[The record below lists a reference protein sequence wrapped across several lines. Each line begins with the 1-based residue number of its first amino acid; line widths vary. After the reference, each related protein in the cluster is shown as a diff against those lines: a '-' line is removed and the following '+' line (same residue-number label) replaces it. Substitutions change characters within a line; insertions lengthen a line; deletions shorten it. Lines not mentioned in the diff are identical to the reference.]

1 MKARPFLAAVLAA
14 AVLLFGLGIGGW
26 WLVLARSPL
35 ALQQH
40 PLALP
45 LAARFVPRSVPLS
58 LHWLVSA
65 DQPAAYLR
73 AVARPGARR
82 RAAAAAERLRDGV
95 FAAAGLDYA
104 SELAPWLGEEISL
117 ALLTPPSAEQPPGW
131 VLALRS
137 RDSEG
142 ARRFLQR
149 FWQTR
154 SLAGT
159 DLQISRYRGMGLI
172 SGRGALIGLEP
183 QPIATAL
190 INDDLVLIA
199 SGRGALE
206 QALDVSQVDE
216 LNQAGS
222 PQLQQAAR
230 RLGKGVVLVT
240 ARSGALGAWLGLPDL
255 EAGSGTG
262 SGTGS
267 ESGPR
272 AALGVERARAS
283 GTGLAAPAAQAP
295 GDVGVI
301 PGARSAAIEQVV
313 LALSPAGRGVEL
325 TGLLQLDQPLALAP
339 LLAGE
344 TLLKHLALS
353 ASSLALVQNPT
364 ALLAAESP
372 WRLLASALLARALPP
387 TAGPLPALVV
397 GAAGGPLLGAR
408 TEQGWLLA
416 SQLDQPDPADLA
428 APLAEAGYAP
438 APLQLKDRPLLVW
451 TQLLSKPVK
460 GNPDQLQARL
470 AGARASDSA
479 PYSTTSSDSKPNS
492 NSGLAWWAE
501 GLAVLESQLEGHQPP
516 RERLQQLQALQAP
529 QAPLQW
535 AMDGP
540 TARGLLAAWQPWRL
554 LVGLAGSGG
563 SLADSPLA
571 GSIRGAA
578 LSLEA
583 EPAALDHGQGPSQA
597 ELAPPASDRGGPA
610 VAVLRLRGQL
620 QFQG

>member
-26 WLVLARSPL
+26 WLLLQRSPL

-40 PLALP
+40 PLSLP

-65 DQPAAYLR
+65 DEPAAYLR
-73 AVARPGARR
+73 AVARPGERR

-95 FAAAGLDYA
+95 FATAGLDYA

-117 ALLTPPSAEQPPGW
+117 ALLTPPAPDHPPGW

-137 RDSEG
+137 RDPEG

-159 DLQISRYRGMGLI
+159 DLQISSYRGMGLI
-172 SGRGALIGLEP
+172 SGRGALVGQQP

-206 QALDVSQVDE
+206 QALDVSQIEE

-222 PQLQQAAR
+222 PQLQQAVR
-230 RLGKGVVLVT
+230 RLGKGVVLLT
-240 ARSGALGAWLGLPDL
+240 ARSGALGGWLGLPDPG
-255 EAGSGTG
+255 AG
-262 SGTGS
+262 
-267 ESGPR
+267 
-272 AALGVERARAS
+272 
-283 GTGLAAPAAQAP
+283 AAPAPGAAP
-295 GDVGVI
+295 G
-301 PGARSAAIEQVV
+301 PAAVEELV
-313 LALSPAGRGVEL
+313 LALAPAGRGLEL
-325 TGLLQLDQPLALAP
+325 AGLLQLGQPLPLTPLRDGESLLQQIALP
-339 LLAGE
+339 
-344 TLLKHLALS
+344 
-353 ASSLALVQNPT
+353 ASSLALVQNPA
-364 ALLAAESP
+364 ALLAADSP
-372 WRLLASALLARALPP
+372 WRPLATSLLALALPP
-387 TAGPLPALVV
+387 SAGPLPALVA
-397 GAAGGPLLGAR
+397 GADGGPLLGAR
-408 TEQGWLLA
+408 SDQGWLLG
-416 SQLDQPDPADLA
+416 SRQDQPDPTGLA

-438 APLQLKDRPLLVW
+438 APLLLKQQPLLVW
-451 TQLLSKPVK
+451 SQLLSKPVK

-470 AGARASDSA
+470 AGARAQGSA
-479 PYSTTSSDSKPNS
+479 AGSGTSSD
-492 NSGLAWWAE
+492 LAWWAE
-501 GLAVLESQLEGHQPP
+501 GLAVLETQLEGHHPP
-516 RERLQQLQALQAP
+516 KERLQQLEALQSP

-535 AMDGP
+535 AMDGA
-540 TARGLLAAWQPWRL
+540 TARSLLAAWQPWRL
-554 LVGLAGSGG
+554 LVALSGSDGTLAE
-563 SLADSPLA
+563 AV
-571 GSIRGAA
+571 RGAA

-583 EPAALDHGQGPSQA
+583 DPGGVGAGPDPGAADLG
-597 ELAPPASDRGGPA
+597 APVSASGDRL
-610 VAVLRLRGQL
+610 LRLRGQL

>member
-26 WLVLARSPL
+26 WLLLQRSPL

-40 PLALP
+40 PLSLP

-65 DQPAAYLR
+65 DEPAAYLR
-73 AVARPGARR
+73 AVARPGERR

-95 FAAAGLDYA
+95 FATAGLDYA

-117 ALLTPPSAEQPPGW
+117 ALLTPPGSDHPPGW

-137 RDSEG
+137 RDPEG

-159 DLQISRYRGMGLI
+159 DLQISSYRGMGLI
-172 SGRGALIGLEP
+172 SGRGALVGQQP

-206 QALDVSQVDE
+206 QALDVSQIEE

-222 PQLQQAAR
+222 PQLQQAVR
-230 RLGKGVVLVT
+230 RLGKGVVLLT
-240 ARSGALGAWLGLPDL
+240 ARSGALGGWLGLPDP
-255 EAGSGTG
+255 
-262 SGTGS
+262 
-267 ESGPR
+267 GPGQGP
-272 AALGVERARAS
+272 APG
-283 GTGLAAPAAQAP
+283 AAPLPAA
-295 GDVGVI
+295 V
-301 PGARSAAIEQVV
+301 EELV
-313 LALSPAGRGVEL
+313 LALAPAGRGLEL
-325 TGLLQLDQPLALAP
+325 AGLLQLGQPLALTP
-339 LLAGE
+339 LQAGE
-344 TLLKHLALS
+344 ALLQRIALP
-353 ASSLALVQNPT
+353 ASSLALVENPA

-372 WRLLASALLARALPP
+372 WRPLATALLARALPP
-387 TAGPLPALVV
+387 TAGPLPALVAGV
-397 GAAGGPLLGAR
+397 DGGPLLGIR
-408 TEQGWLLA
+408 SDQGWLLG
-416 SQLDQPDPADLA
+416 SRQDEPDPAGLA
-428 APLAEAGYAP
+428 APLAAAGYAP
-438 APLQLKDRPLLVW
+438 APLLLKQRPLLVW

-470 AGARASDSA
+470 AGARVPDPGTGSD
-479 PYSTTSSDSKPNS
+479 
-492 NSGLAWWAE
+492 LAWWAE
-501 GLAVLESQLEGHQPP
+501 GLAVLETQLEGHHPP
-516 RERLQQLQALQAP
+516 KERLQQLELLQSP

-535 AMDGP
+535 AMDGA
-540 TARGLLAAWQPWRL
+540 TARSLLAAWQPWRL
-554 LVGLAGSGG
+554 VVALSGSDG
-563 SLADSPLA
+563 SLAESV
-571 GSIRGAA
+571 RGAA

-583 EPAALDHGQGPSQA
+583 EGGRVGAGPDPSPSSVD
-597 ELAPPASDRGGPA
+597 LGVPASASGDRL
-610 VAVLRLRGQL
+610 LRLRGQL
-620 QFQG
+620 QFND

>member
-26 WLVLARSPL
+26 WLLLQRSPL

-40 PLALP
+40 ALSLP

-65 DQPAAYLR
+65 DEPAAYLR
-73 AVARPGARR
+73 AVARPGERR

-95 FAAAGLDYA
+95 FATAGLDYA

-117 ALLTPPSAEQPPGW
+117 ALLTPPAPDHPPGW

-137 RDSEG
+137 RDPEG

-159 DLQISRYRGMGLI
+159 DLQISSYRGMGLI
-172 SGRGALIGLEP
+172 SGRGALVGQQP

-206 QALDVSQVDE
+206 QALDVSQIEE

-222 PQLQQAAR
+222 PQLQQAVR
-230 RLGKGVVLVT
+230 RLGKGVVLLT
-240 ARSGALGAWLGLPDL
+240 ARSGALGGWLGLPDPG
-255 EAGSGTG
+255 AG
-262 SGTGS
+262 
-267 ESGPR
+267 
-272 AALGVERARAS
+272 
-283 GTGLAAPAAQAP
+283 AAPAPGAAP
-295 GDVGVI
+295 G
-301 PGARSAAIEQVV
+301 PAAVEELV
-313 LALSPAGRGVEL
+313 LALAPAGRGLEL
-325 TGLLQLDQPLALAP
+325 AGLLQLGQPLPLTPLRDGESLLQQIALP
-339 LLAGE
+339 
-344 TLLKHLALS
+344 
-353 ASSLALVQNPT
+353 ASSLALVQNPA
-364 ALLAAESP
+364 ALLAADSP
-372 WRLLASALLARALPP
+372 WRPLATSLLALALPP
-387 TAGPLPALVV
+387 SAGPLPALVA
-397 GAAGGPLLGAR
+397 GADGGPLLGAR
-408 TEQGWLLA
+408 SDQGWLLG
-416 SQLDQPDPADLA
+416 SRQDQPDPAGLA

-438 APLQLKDRPLLVW
+438 APLLLKQQPLLVW
-451 TQLLSKPVK
+451 SQLLSKPVK

-470 AGARASDSA
+470 AGARAQGSGAGSG
-479 PYSTTSSDSKPNS
+479 TSSD
-492 NSGLAWWAE
+492 LAWWAE
-501 GLAVLESQLEGHQPP
+501 GLAVLETQLEGHHPP
-516 RERLQQLQALQAP
+516 KERLQQLEALQSP

-535 AMDGP
+535 AMDGA
-540 TARGLLAAWQPWRL
+540 TARSLLAAWQPWRL
-554 LVGLAGSGG
+554 LVALSGSDGTLAE
-563 SLADSPLA
+563 AV
-571 GSIRGAA
+571 RGAA

-583 EPAALDHGQGPSQA
+583 DPGGVGAGPDPGAADLG
-597 ELAPPASDRGGPA
+597 APVSASRDRL
-610 VAVLRLRGQL
+610 LRLRGQL

>member
-26 WLVLARSPL
+26 WLLLQRSPL

-40 PLALP
+40 ALSLP

-65 DQPAAYLR
+65 DEPAAYLR
-73 AVARPGARR
+73 AVARPGERR

-95 FAAAGLDYA
+95 FATAGLDYA

-117 ALLTPPSAEQPPGW
+117 ALLTPPAPDHPPGW

-137 RDSEG
+137 RDPEG

-159 DLQISRYRGMGLI
+159 DLQISSYRGMGLI
-172 SGRGALIGLEP
+172 SGRGALVGQQP

-206 QALDVSQVDE
+206 QALDVSQIEE

-222 PQLQQAAR
+222 PQLQQAVR
-230 RLGKGVVLVT
+230 RLGKGVVLLT
-240 ARSGALGAWLGLPDL
+240 ARSGALGGWLGLPDPG
-255 EAGSGTG
+255 AG
-262 SGTGS
+262 
-267 ESGPR
+267 
-272 AALGVERARAS
+272 
-283 GTGLAAPAAQAP
+283 AAPAPGAAP
-295 GDVGVI
+295 G
-301 PGARSAAIEQVV
+301 PAAVEELV
-313 LALSPAGRGVEL
+313 LALAPAGRGLEL
-325 TGLLQLDQPLALAP
+325 AGLLQLGQPLPLTPLRDGESLLQQIALP
-339 LLAGE
+339 
-344 TLLKHLALS
+344 
-353 ASSLALVQNPT
+353 ASSLALVQNPA
-364 ALLAAESP
+364 ALLAAQSP
-372 WRLLASALLARALPP
+372 WRPLATSLLALALPP
-387 TAGPLPALVV
+387 SAGPLPALVA
-397 GAAGGPLLGAR
+397 GADGGPLLGAR
-408 TEQGWLLA
+408 SDQGWLLG
-416 SQLDQPDPADLA
+416 SRQDQPDPAGLA

-438 APLQLKDRPLLVW
+438 APLLLKQQPLLVW
-451 TQLLSKPVK
+451 SQLLSKPVK

-470 AGARASDSA
+470 AGARAQGSGAGSG
-479 PYSTTSSDSKPNS
+479 TSSD
-492 NSGLAWWAE
+492 LAWWAE
-501 GLAVLESQLEGHQPP
+501 GLAVLETQLEGHHPP
-516 RERLQQLQALQAP
+516 KERLQQLEALQSP

-535 AMDGP
+535 AMDGA
-540 TARGLLAAWQPWRL
+540 TARSLLAAWQPWRL
-554 LVGLAGSGG
+554 LVALSGSDGTLAE
-563 SLADSPLA
+563 AV
-571 GSIRGAA
+571 RGAA

-583 EPAALDHGQGPSQA
+583 DPGGVGAGPDPGAADLG
-597 ELAPPASDRGGPA
+597 APVSTSRDRL
-610 VAVLRLRGQL
+610 LRLRGQL

>member
-26 WLVLARSPL
+26 WLLLQRSPL

-40 PLALP
+40 ALSLP

-65 DQPAAYLR
+65 DAPAAYLR
-73 AVARPGARR
+73 AVARPGERR

-95 FAAAGLDYA
+95 FATAGLDYA

-117 ALLTPPSAEQPPGW
+117 ALLTPPAPDHPPGW

-137 RDSEG
+137 RDPEG

-159 DLQISRYRGMGLI
+159 DLQISSYRGMGLI
-172 SGRGALIGLEP
+172 SGRGALVGQQP

-206 QALDVSQVDE
+206 QALDVSQIEE

-222 PQLQQAAR
+222 PQLQQAVR
-230 RLGKGVVLVT
+230 RLGKGVVLLT
-240 ARSGALGAWLGLPDL
+240 ARSGALGGWLGLPDPG
-255 EAGSGTG
+255 A
-262 SGTGS
+262 
-267 ESGPR
+267 
-272 AALGVERARAS
+272 
-283 GTGLAAPAAQAP
+283 GLAPAP
-295 GDVGVI
+295 GAA
-301 PGARSAAIEQVV
+301 PGAGAGEAAVEELV
-313 LALSPAGRGVEL
+313 LALAPAGRGLEL
-325 TGLLQLDQPLALAP
+325 AGLLQLGQPLPLTPLRDGESLLQQIALP
-339 LLAGE
+339 
-344 TLLKHLALS
+344 
-353 ASSLALVQNPT
+353 ASSLALVQNPA

-372 WRLLASALLARALPP
+372 WRPLATSLLALALPSS
-387 TAGPLPALVV
+387 AGPLPALVA
-397 GAAGGPLLGAR
+397 GADGGALLGAR
-408 TEQGWLLA
+408 SNQGWLLG
-416 SQLDQPDPADLA
+416 SRQDQPDPAGLA

-438 APLQLKDRPLLVW
+438 APLLLKQQPLLVW
-451 TQLLSKPVK
+451 SQLLSKPVK

-470 AGARASDSA
+470 AGARAQGSGAGSG
-479 PYSTTSSDSKPNS
+479 TSSD
-492 NSGLAWWAE
+492 LAWWAE
-501 GLAVLESQLEGHQPP
+501 GLAVLETQLEGHHPP
-516 RERLQQLQALQAP
+516 KERLQQLEALQSP

-535 AMDGP
+535 AMDGT
-540 TARGLLAAWQPWRL
+540 TASSLLAAWQPWRL
-554 LVGLAGSGG
+554 LVALSGSDGTLAE
-563 SLADSPLA
+563 AV
-571 GSIRGAA
+571 RGAA

-583 EPAALDHGQGPSQA
+583 DLGGVGPGPDPG
-597 ELAPPASDRGGPA
+597 APDLGAPVSASRDRL
-610 VAVLRLRGQL
+610 LRLRGQL

>member
-26 WLVLARSPL
+26 WLLLQRSPL

-40 PLALP
+40 PLSLP

-65 DQPAAYLR
+65 DEPAAYLR
-73 AVARPGARR
+73 AVARPGERR

-95 FAAAGLDYA
+95 FATAGLDYA

-117 ALLTPPSAEQPPGW
+117 ALLTPPAPDHPPGW

-137 RDSEG
+137 RDPEG

-159 DLQISRYRGMGLI
+159 DLQITSYRGMGLI
-172 SGRGALIGLEP
+172 SGRGALVGQQP

-206 QALDVSQVDE
+206 QALDVSQIEE

-222 PQLQQAAR
+222 PQLQQAVR
-230 RLGKGVVLVT
+230 RLGKGVVLLT
-240 ARSGALGAWLGLPDL
+240 ARSGALGGWLGLPDPG
-255 EAGSGTG
+255 AG
-262 SGTGS
+262 
-267 ESGPR
+267 
-272 AALGVERARAS
+272 
-283 GTGLAAPAAQAP
+283 AAPAPGAAP
-295 GDVGVI
+295 G
-301 PGARSAAIEQVV
+301 PAAVEELV
-313 LALSPAGRGVEL
+313 LALAPAGRGLEL
-325 TGLLQLDQPLALAP
+325 AGLLQLGQPLPLTPLRDGESLLQQIALP
-339 LLAGE
+339 
-344 TLLKHLALS
+344 
-353 ASSLALVQNPT
+353 ASSLALVQNPA
-364 ALLAAESP
+364 ALLAADSP
-372 WRLLASALLARALPP
+372 WRPLATSLLALALPP
-387 TAGPLPALVV
+387 SAGPLPALVA
-397 GAAGGPLLGAR
+397 GADGGPLLGAR
-408 TEQGWLLA
+408 SDQGWLLG
-416 SQLDQPDPADLA
+416 SRQDQPDPTGLA

-438 APLQLKDRPLLVW
+438 APLLLKQQPLLVW
-451 TQLLSKPVK
+451 SQLLSKPVK

-470 AGARASDSA
+470 AGARAQGSA
-479 PYSTTSSDSKPNS
+479 AGSGTSSD
-492 NSGLAWWAE
+492 LAWWAE
-501 GLAVLESQLEGHQPP
+501 GLAVLETQLEGHHPP
-516 RERLQQLQALQAP
+516 KERLQQLEALQSP

-535 AMDGP
+535 AMDGA
-540 TARGLLAAWQPWRL
+540 TARSLLAAWQPWRL
-554 LVGLAGSGG
+554 LVALSGSDGTLAE
-563 SLADSPLA
+563 AV
-571 GSIRGAA
+571 RGAA

-583 EPAALDHGQGPSQA
+583 DPGGVGAGPDPGAADLG
-597 ELAPPASDRGGPA
+597 APVSASGDRL
-610 VAVLRLRGQL
+610 LRLRGQL